1 MSRVII
7 LRGLP
12 ASGKTSWAK
21 SWVTQ
26 APGRVRVNR
35 DDLRVMLYGRPFLEH
50 DGERLV
56 TEVERGIARDAL
68 RAGWDVVVDDMN
80 LRPRYVREWQRFAR
94 AHRADWEIYELEI
107 PLDESVRRDEVRGSK
122 VGVDAIRGMSRWL
135 VKGALA
141 PVPTED
147 EPARP
152 AAYKPNAGLPD
163 AWIVDIDGTLALNT
177 SGRSPYDLDR
187 VGEDTLNEPVA
198 DVVYALARVGYR
210 VVFCSGREETSR
222 AATEEWIRTHLDVR
236 GPLYMRSAGDRRKD
250 HVVKRELLDEIG
262 RSYAVRGVLDD
273 RQQVVD
279 MWRAAGLT
287 CLQVAEG
294 DF

>member
-1 MSRVII
+1 MSRVVI

-12 ASGKTSWAK
+12 ASGKTGWAK
-21 SWVTQ
+21 WWVTQ

-35 DDLRVMLYGRPFLEH
+35 DDLRVMLYGRPVLDH
-50 DGERLV
+50 AGEKLV
-56 TEVERGIARDAL
+56 TEAERGIARDAL
-68 RAGWDVVVDDMN
+68 RAGMDVVVDDMN

-94 AHRADWEIYELEI
+94 AHRADWEIYELGI

-135 VKGALA
+135 VKGGLA
-141 PVPTED
+141 PVPAED

-152 AAYKPNAGLPD
+152 ATYKPNANLPD

-187 VGEDTLNEPVA
+187 VGEDTLNRPVA
-198 DVVYALARVGYR
+198 DVVYALSRIGYR
-210 VVFCSGREETSR
+210 IVYCSGREEASR
-222 AATEEWIRTHLDVR
+222 AATEEWIWTHLEVG
-236 GPLYMRSAGDRRKD
+236 GPLYMRPAGDRRKD

-262 RSYAVRGVLDD
+262 RSYAVRGTLDD

-279 MWRAAGLT
+279 MWRATGLT